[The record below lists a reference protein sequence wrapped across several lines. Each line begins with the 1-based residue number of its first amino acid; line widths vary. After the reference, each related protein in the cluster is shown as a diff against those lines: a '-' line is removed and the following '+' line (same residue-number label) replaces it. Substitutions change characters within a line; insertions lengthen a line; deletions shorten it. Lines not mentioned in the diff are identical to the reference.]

1 MHLDRTL
8 FIYNYK
14 AKLPSIYRFQNYK
27 LIYSF
32 ARDIFKV
39 IITLRETDD
48 DQNNFVNEFENLSV
62 KLNEEWNKG
71 MKKIVRNATIYRWTM
86 TAYNSSRS
94 KMFVLPLIKMEIK
107 LNVYYKQTGK
117 ENSNE
122 ELNEEISST
131 NQNTN

>member
-1 MHLDRTL
+1 
-8 FIYNYK
+8 
-14 AKLPSIYRFQNYK
+14 
-27 LIYSF
+27 
-32 ARDIFKV
+32 
-39 IITLRETDD
+39 
-48 DQNNFVNEFENLSV
+48 
-62 KLNEEWNKG
+62 
-71 MKKIVRNATIYRWTM
+71 M

-131 NQNTN
+131 NQNIN